1 MIIPER
7 RSSKVFSE
15 DPKVDKKKEAEDI
28 LKKLAEDHPQYA
40 EPDPDA
46 DAHRTLYLFLCSLIM
61 WCSILGTIILTLSA
75 LTYLAI
81 PDPLAYVT
89 TQDGRLYSLETVV
102 LKK

>member
-1 MIIPER
+1 MIIPVR
-7 RSSKVFSE
+7 RPSKVFSE

-28 LKKLAEDHPQYA
+28 LKQLVDNNPQYA

-61 WCSILGTIILTLSA
+61 WCSIIGTTVLTLSA

-89 TQDGRLYSLETVV
+89 TQDGRLFPLETVV